1 MSDRIVYFF
10 TTFPVLSETF
20 LQREVRG
27 LLKMGEPLELVSLW
41 KGDSSFEG
49 YPVKRFS
56 LWRLGELLWKI
67 PWLLVRRP
75 GLMLRILR
83 KAFLSRYPYAEN
95 WHENLLGLGVAICME
110 SHYRKQQVSE
120 FHAVWGSMPATTA
133 WVLGE
138 LLNVRFSMAAHAY
151 DIFEQG
157 GDRWLKEKLQVAAW
171 VQTSTS
177 YARKHLL
184 LAGADPEKTFLIR
197 RSLEPFPAFQKR
209 TRLRTPLRILSVGRL
224 VEKKGYGDQLKIYR
238 AMKDAGIEFVATIA
252 GGGPLEQELRNEI
265 QRLDLGLQVKLCGG
279 LPFAEV
285 VRCYS
290 EADLLF
296 FTGKVAADG
305 DRDGLPNVIPEAMA
319 YGLVVM
325 TTDVSGTTEAI
336 QEGVSGRVL
345 PLEEPNQWVAAVREL
360 VDNPEQ
366 VERYSQGGRDW
377 VEREFDPV
385 RNAEK
390 LASLFKKDHS

>member
-1 MSDRIVYFF
+1 MSGRIVYFF

-27 LLKMGEPLELVSLW
+27 LLKVGEPLELVSLW
-41 KGDSSFEG
+41 KGSETFEG
-49 YPVKRFS
+49 HPVKKFS

-67 PWLLVRRP
+67 PCLLVRRP
-75 GLMLRILR
+75 RLTLRVLR
-83 KAFLSRYPYAEN
+83 MAFLSRYPYAEN
-95 WHENLLGLGVAICME
+95 WHENLLGFGAAICME
-110 SHYRKQQVSE
+110 KEYRSRDIAE

-133 WVLGE
+133 WLLSE

-157 GDRWLKEKLQVAAW
+157 GDRWLKQKLRAATW

-177 YARKHLL
+177 YAMHHLL
-184 LAGADPEKTFLIR
+184 LAGANPEKTFLIR
-197 RSLEPFPAFQKR
+197 RSLEPFPEFQKR
-209 TRLRTPLRILSVGRL
+209 QRLRTPLGILSVGRL
-224 VEKKGYGDQLKIYR
+224 VEKKGYFEQLKIYQ
-238 AMKDAGIEFVATIA
+238 ALKQAGVDFVATIA
-252 GGGPLEQELRNEI
+252 GGGGLEQALRDEI
-265 QRLDLGLQVKLCGG
+265 NRLGLQEQVRLRGG
-279 LPFAEV
+279 LPFEEV
-285 VRCYS
+285 ARCYA

-296 FTGKVAADG
+296 FTGKVASDG

-319 YGLVVM
+319 YGLVVL

-336 QEGVSGRVL
+336 TDTVSGRVL
-345 PLEEPNQWVAAVREL
+345 PLEQPQQWVDAVQEL
-360 VDNPEQ
+360 IDNPEL
-366 VERYSQGGRDW
+366 VERYSLEGRAW
-377 VEREFDPV
+377 VEREFDPL